1 MFDIVTSFSC
11 SWSWSWSWSLFH
23 SLDAV
28 ELITLCFVCAFI
40 IMVNYC
46 VQFRSL
52 FLLRLISIEESSISL
67 PRFLTQKSCAHASMR
82 LLFLFFQPVFFGKIA
97 QGRACNFEHHHKQVC
112 SNKVDNFFSL
122 DFAGFCVNNL
132 FWQPTNNE
140 LKRGSLSCCHIR
152 SLQYITFI
160 RPLTMNHDDNC
171 E

>member
-97 QGRACNFEHHHKQVC
+97 QGRACNFEHHQQVC
-112 SNKVDNFFSL
+112 SKWITSFL
-122 DFAGFCVNNL
+122 WILLCVNNL

>member
-11 SWSWSWSWSLFH
+11 SWSWSWSLFH

-40 IMVNYC
+40 IMVHYC

-97 QGRACNFEHHHKQVC
+97 QGRACNFEHHQQVC
-112 SNKVDNFFSL
+112 SKWITSFLWILL
-122 DFAGFCVNNL
+122 DFASIIYFGN
-132 FWQPTNNE
+132 QPT
-140 LKRGSLSCCHIR
+140 
-152 SLQYITFI
+152 
-160 RPLTMNHDDNC
+160 MN
-171 E
+171 

>member
-97 QGRACNFEHHHKQVC
+97 QGRACNFEHHQQVC
-112 SNKVDNFFSL
+112 SKWITSFL
-122 DFAGFCVNNL
+122 WILLCVNNL

-140 LKRGSLSCCHIR
+140 LTRFVVMLSCCHIR